1 MTGRQKIMKAIYPII
16 TGMSRLFGKN
26 NEVMKA
32 DTKQAPPVSIYDQPL
47 KLNNGTQ
54 LNLRD
59 LSGKKILFVNTASD
73 CGYTGQYEELQQ
85 LQDKFS
91 SKLVVIGFPANDF
104 REQEKGSDEDIAQF
118 CKINYG
124 ISFPLASKTVVI
136 KSAEQNAVF
145 NWLTHKE
152 KNGWNDKQP
161 SWNFS
166 KFLVNESGSL
176 THYFDP
182 SVSPLGKEVTDAVN
196 D

>member
-1 MTGRQKIMKAIYPII
+1 MTGRQKIMRAIYPII

-26 NEVMKA
+26 NEVLKA
-32 DTKQAPPVSIYDQPL
+32 QPKQTPPVSIYDQPL

-54 LNLRD
+54 LNLNE

-73 CGYTGQYEELQQ
+73 CGYTGQYEELQR
-85 LQDKFS
+85 LQNKFAA
-91 SKLVVIGFPANDF
+91 KLVVIGFPANDF

-124 ISFPLASKTVVI
+124 ISFPLAAKTVVI
-136 KSAEQNAVF
+136 KSGEQNAVF

-166 KFLVNESGSL
+166 KFLVDENGSL

-182 SVSPLGKEVTDAVN
+182 SVSPLGKEVTDAIAQ
-196 D
+196 